1 MKILVTAFDAFGGE
15 SINPTEQVLDHL
27 PGRIGRAE
35 ISQLVV
41 PTKFGESL
49 RRVTEAAEEES
60 ADAVVCLGQ
69 AGGRE
74 RITPERVAINVMDAE
89 IPDNAGYQPVDVPVV
104 EGGPAAYFS
113 TLPVK
118 AMVKAIGD
126 IPARLSNTAG
136 TFVCNQL
143 LYGLLQHFAGTDVQV
158 GFVHVPYLK
167 EQNKTNK
174 PMMELEEIAEGVKR
188 ALWAVQAS

>member
-15 SINPTEQVLDHL
+15 SINPTEQVLNHL

-104 EGGPAAYFS
+104 DEGPAAYLS

-136 TFVCNQL
+136 
-143 LYGLLQHFAGTDVQV
+143 LQSVVVWSAAPFCRNGCAGGICARSLHQ
-158 GFVHVPYLK
+158 GA
-167 EQNKTNK
+167 EQD
-174 PMMELEEIAEGVKR
+174 R
-188 ALWAVQAS
+188 